1 MPLLLME
8 ADGATNCSQ
17 KLLHIACPICIFF
30 AKLLQ
35 FVTFKHLNRSHYNGP
50 ETVCRC
56 QSFTVLI

>member
-8 ADGATNCSQ
+8 ADDVTNCSQ

-35 FVTFKHLNRSHYNGP
+35 IVTFKHLNRSH
-50 ETVCRC
+50 
-56 QSFTVLI
+56 